1 MGSRCNAGS
10 AARACRTGGATCQT
24 HRASGEAALHA
35 RCRDRMM
42 EGAPVEDISD
52 RFLDAISRLEAVAD
66 AVSPHDAHRQLDETS
81 MQVFWRTWPGISSWA
96 GSLWRLLNEEL
107 MDPANSSTDLNAD
120 EVGGS
125 G

>member
-1 MGSRCNAGS
+1 M
-10 AARACRTGGATCQT
+10 
-24 HRASGEAALHA
+24 
-35 RCRDRMM
+35 
-42 EGAPVEDISD
+42 EDISE
-52 RFLDAISRLEAVAD
+52 RFLDAISRFEEVAD

-81 MQVFWRTWPGISSWA
+81 MQVFWRRWPGISSWA

-107 MDPANSSTDLNAD
+107 MDPANSPTDPDSD

>member
-1 MGSRCNAGS
+1 
-10 AARACRTGGATCQT
+10 
-24 HRASGEAALHA
+24 
-35 RCRDRMM
+35 MM

-66 AVSPHDAHRQLDETS
+66 AVAPHDAHRQLDETS

-96 GSLWRLLNEEL
+96 GSLWRLLNEDL
-107 MDPANSSTDLNAD
+107 MDPANSSTDLDAD

>member
-1 MGSRCNAGS
+1 MV
-10 AARACRTGGATCQT
+10 RACRTAELPATLIA
-24 HRASGEAALHA
+24 HGGEAALHA
-35 RCRDRMM
+35 CCTDRMT
-42 EGAPVEDISD
+42 EGAPVDDISD
-52 RFLDAISRLEAVAD
+52 RFMDVISRFEQIAD
-66 AVSPHDAHRQLDETS
+66 AVPPQDAYRQLDETS

-107 MDPANSSTDLNAD
+107 MDPAVPSHHPDAD

>member
-1 MGSRCNAGS
+1 MQHAAWVADWTTSLVAEKAA
-10 AARACRTGGATCQT
+10 AARW
-24 HRASGEAALHA
+24 
-35 RCRDRMM
+35 
-42 EGAPVEDISD
+42 EGAPVVDISD
-52 RFLDAISRLEAVAD
+52 RFMDVISRFEEVAD
-66 AVSPHDAHRQLDETS
+66 AVTPHDAYRQLDEAS

-107 MDPANSSTDLNAD
+107 MDPAVPSHHPDSD